1 MKSSSIRSFGIGLFL
16 AGAIV
21 QLQSFTDKEEITST
35 HMIEKEA
42 YEQSQAELKNV
53 KQQLAQLQIDLENA
67 QNQSSNPTLENPNQE
82 EAVQNGAKQSIL
94 IIQSGMTPSE
104 IGEILERTGIIQNKL
119 DFEDYIV
126 TQKLAGKI
134 QIGEYELDSSMT
146 IKEITEK
153 ITRK

>member
-1 MKSSSIRSFGIGLFL
+1 MKRSSIRSFGIGLFV

-21 QLQSFTDKEEITST
+21 QVQSFTDKEEITST

-67 QNQSSNPTLENPNQE
+67 QNQSTNQSSEKPVQE
-82 EAVQNGAKQSIL
+82 EAEQSGAKQSFL
-94 IIQSGMTPSE
+94 LIQSGMTPKE
-104 IGEILERTGIIQNKL
+104 IGEILQRTGIIQNKL

-126 TQKLAGKI
+126 TQKLAGNI
-134 QIGEYELDSSMT
+134 QIGEYELNSSMT
-146 IKEITEK
+146 IKEIAEK
-153 ITRK
+153 ITK